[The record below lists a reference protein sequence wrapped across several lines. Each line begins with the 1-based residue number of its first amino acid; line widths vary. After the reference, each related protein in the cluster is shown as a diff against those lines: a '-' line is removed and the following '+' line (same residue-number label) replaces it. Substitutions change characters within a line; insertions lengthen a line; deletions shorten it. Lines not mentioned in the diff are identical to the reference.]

1 MNEERPWQVKMFNKG
16 LKKQLKVKAL
26 QKHFGDLAGKQCLL
40 ITCGDNNGATNIRL
54 REMGGTWTW
63 ADFEDNSIPEM
74 EGLLQDK
81 VHLEDK
87 ETGRIHFQDKSFD
100 LVVTIDVH
108 EHLADP
114 ATVTRELRRIV
125 KDNGTVIV
133 TTPNGNEKKLAV
145 RIKHLVGMS
154 AKEYGHVRVGFD
166 IPDLQQLLRDAGL
179 RPLRS
184 SSYSK
189 FFTEMLE
196 LVLNFTYVKILAKKS
211 KVKVEEGAI
220 APTTK
225 GQLDSVRKS
234 YMVYSLV
241 YPFFFAI
248 SQLDCLLYFTR
259 GHAVIVEAKP

>member
-1 MNEERPWQVKMFNKG
+1 MNEERPWQLKMFDKA
-16 LKKQLKVKAL
+16 LKKQLKVQAL
-26 QKHFGDLAGKQCLL
+26 KKHFGDLAGKQCLL
-40 ITCGDNNGATNIRL
+40 ITCGDNNGAMNIRL
-54 REMGGTWTW
+54 RGMGGTWTW
-63 ADFEDNSIPEM
+63 ADFEGKSIPEM
-74 EGLLQDK
+74 EELLQDK

-87 ETGRIHFQDKSFD
+87 ETGRLHFPDKSFD

-108 EHLADP
+108 EHLEDP
-114 ATVTRELRRIV
+114 TTVTRELRRMV
-125 KDNGTVIV
+125 KDKGKVIV

-154 AKEYGHVRVGFD
+154 AKEYGHVRIGFD
-166 IPDLQQLLRDAGL
+166 VPDLQRLLMDAGL
-179 RPLRS
+179 RPCRY

-196 LVLNFTYVKILAKKS
+196 LVLNFIYVKVLAKKS
-211 KVKVEEGAI
+211 KVKVEEGVI

-234 YMVYSLV
+234 YLIYSLA

-248 SQLDCLLYFTR
+248 SQLDWLLYFTR
-259 GHAVIVEAKP
+259 GYAVIVEATP